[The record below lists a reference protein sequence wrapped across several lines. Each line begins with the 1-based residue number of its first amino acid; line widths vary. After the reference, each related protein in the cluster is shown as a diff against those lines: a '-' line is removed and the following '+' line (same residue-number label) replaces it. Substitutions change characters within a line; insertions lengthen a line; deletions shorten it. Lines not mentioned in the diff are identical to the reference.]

1 MGLNGMSNKQ
11 LLKPENS
18 TFVENLKID
27 NCIEE
32 KDKRRSTIKAILKRR
47 LILRKVNTKKERRF
61 CKVLVTEER
70 KLVEFR
76 NVEFL

>member
-1 MGLNGMSNKQ
+1 MFFFQKMRKHTLEE
-11 LLKPENS
+11 KPA
-18 TFVENLKID
+18 KID

-61 CKVLVTEER
+61 CKVLVTEEG

>member
-1 MGLNGMSNKQ
+1 MNGMSNKQ

-18 TFVENLKID
+18 TFVENWKID

-32 KDKRRSTIKAILKRR
+32 TDKRRSTITAILKRR

-61 CKVLVTEER
+61 CKVLVTEEG

>member
-1 MGLNGMSNKQ
+1 LNPPVSDRTMGLNGMSNKQ

-32 KDKRRSTIKAILKRR
+32 KDKRRSTIKAILK
-47 LILRKVNTKKERRF
+47 KKINF
-61 CKVLVTEER
+61 K
-70 KLVEFR
+70 KG
-76 NVEFL
+76 

>member
-1 MGLNGMSNKQ
+1 MNGMSNKQ

-61 CKVLVTEER
+61 CKVLVTEEG